1 MDINNQ
7 TLGQIKH
14 NDNNLPDGIDP
25 LMEYLCLEYK
35 LGNLTENNQEEYI
48 KHISQMSKDN
58 QYDKQFVN

>member
-14 NDNNLPDGIDP
+14 NNNDLLDGIDP

-35 LGNLTENNQEEYI
+35 RGNLTEDNQEEYI
-48 KHISQMSKDN
+48 KNISQMLKDRE
-58 QYDKQFVN
+58 YDNK